1 MQAWEH
7 TSSAWLD
14 WPGAWQ
20 PAGLDA
26 TVQAARLPLGA
37 AANPAAATGGLGV
50 PVGPAAMLMIP
61 GGVQV
66 GAGPVATPGA
76 PPLSLRPGPVQV
88 AMDALVQTAGGGRMI
103 LMAHYPANRYNG
115 WRDWDAGF
123 SVPALSVSRTS
134 PAAVHIPVR
143 SSLGRPDATT

>member
-14 WPGAWQ
+14 RPGAWQ

-37 AANPAAATGGLGV
+37 AANAVAATGGLGV
-50 PVGPAAMLMIP
+50 PAGPAPLQAIP
-61 GGVQV
+61 GGAQV
-66 GAGPVATPGA
+66 SAGPVVTPGA
-76 PPLSLRPGPVQV
+76 LPLSLWPGPVQV
-88 AMDALVQTAGGGRMI
+88 TMDALVHTAGEGRMI
-103 LMAHYPANRYNG
+103 LMAHYAANRYNG
-115 WRDWDAGF
+115 WREWDAGF
-123 SVPALSVSRTS
+123 SVPTLSVSRTS

>member
-1 MQAWEH
+1 MQAWEY

-14 WPGAWQ
+14 RPGAWQ
-20 PAGLDA
+20 PSGLDE

-37 AANPAAATGGLGV
+37 TANTVAASGGLGV
-50 PVGPAAMLMIP
+50 PAGSAALLMIH
-61 GGVQV
+61 GGAQAV
-66 GAGPVATPGA
+66 AGPVATSGA
-76 PPLSLRPGPVQV
+76 LPLSLRPGPVQV
-88 AMDALVQTAGGGRMI
+88 AMDALVQAAGEGRMI
-103 LMAHYPANRYNG
+103 LMAHYAANRYNG
-115 WRDWDAGF
+115 WREWDAGF